1 MLKDCRIVVTGIGLA
16 APNGNNLSEFRHSL
30 LNNIS
35 GINFIEHRY
44 IGRVPAGICNF
55 DTTKYQTKK
64 DLRTSTRAGSIS
76 IYCAGEAI
84 NHAGIDL
91 NLVNKSRIGIFIGT
105 TEHGTVETEQ
115 EIHKISQYNFDI
127 SLWNHYHNPR
137 SISNNPAGEISIR
150 FGITGPH
157 YCIGAACAAGNAG
170 IIQGVQQLL
179 LNEVDIALSGGV
191 SECTSSFGIFASF
204 KSQNA
209 LAYND
214 EPEKASRPFD
224 KERNGIVVSE
234 GGAIFV
240 LERLDDALKRG
251 AEIIAEVAGYS
262 INSDGCNY
270 VMPCN
275 ERQTE
280 CMLKAISSASI
291 TPDMIDLVN
300 THATGTVSGD
310 AQEVMALKNLFK
322 DKMPYINN
330 TKGFI
335 GHTMGAAGALELAGN
350 IPSFYDDQIH
360 PCMNLINK
368 STDCDIESILI
379 TTQKNQKVNYIL
391 NNSFGMLGINSVV
404 ILKKYTC

>member
-1 MLKDCRIVVTGIGLA
+1 MIKDYRIAITGIGLT
-16 APNGNNLSEFRHSL
+16 APNGNNLTEFRHSL

-35 GINFIEHRY
+35 GIRFIEHRY

-55 DTTKYQTKK
+55 DYNKYQTKK

-76 IYCAGEAI
+76 IYSAGEAI
-84 NHAGIDL
+84 NNAGIDL
-91 NLVNKSRIGIFIGT
+91 NLIDKSRIGIFIGT

-137 SISNNPAGEISIR
+137 SISNNPAGEVSIR

-179 LNEVDIALSGGV
+179 LGEVDISLAGGV

-209 LAYND
+209 LAHNE

-224 KERNGIVVSE
+224 KARNGIVVSE

-251 AEIIAEVAGYS
+251 AKIIAEVVGYS

-270 VMPCN
+270 VMPSH

-280 CMLKAISSASI
+280 CMQKAINSASI
-291 TPDMIDLVN
+291 TPNMIDLVN
-300 THATGTVSGD
+300 SHATGTISGD
-310 AQEVMALKNLFK
+310 AQEVTALKNTFI

-330 TKGFI
+330 TKSFI

-350 IPSFYDDQIH
+350 IPSFYDEKIH
-360 PCMNLINK
+360 PCMNLITK
-368 STDCDIESILI
+368 SSDCDIDTILVNA
-379 TTQKNQKVNYIL
+379 KENQKVNYIL

-404 ILKKYTC
+404 ILKKYIC